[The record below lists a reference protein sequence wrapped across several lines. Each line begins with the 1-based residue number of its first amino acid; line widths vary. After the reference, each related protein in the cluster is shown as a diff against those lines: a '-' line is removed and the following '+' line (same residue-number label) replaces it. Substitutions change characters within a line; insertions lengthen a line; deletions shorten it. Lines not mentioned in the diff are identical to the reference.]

1 MKKTIIIVMS
11 FLITTIIVT
20 PSLSSSRWDEFVTK
34 SIEYERIQELGI
46 PVINNLKEA
55 TVQQNEIELWEQL
68 WQGDPALR
76 CKAGLALMD
85 RIFPNGDPSRWQEV
99 DGFLSISNRQPRQ
112 LAGIDAFFV
121 VVSAIR
127 DLPDGVWASAYILE
141 KFGKSTRGRMY
152 FIDDTTPE
160 IRAVLDDV
168 INKTGLKGDW
178 SSTIIRGHTPF
189 LPRYNGYI
197 SMSRAMDKHM
207 VFINGHGAI
216 AGNGN
221 YSWDRDGG
229 YIYEIS
235 EQMGMLSPS
244 R

>member
-99 DGFLSISNRQPRQ
+99 DGFLSISKRQPRQ

-121 VVSAIR
+121 VVSA
-127 DLPDGVWASAYILE
+127 
-141 KFGKSTRGRMY
+141 
-152 FIDDTTPE
+152 
-160 IRAVLDDV
+160 
-168 INKTGLKGDW
+168 N
-178 SSTIIRGHTPF
+178 
-189 LPRYNGYI
+189 
-197 SMSRAMDKHM
+197 
-207 VFINGHGAI
+207 
-216 AGNGN
+216 
-221 YSWDRDGG
+221 
-229 YIYEIS
+229 
-235 EQMGMLSPS
+235 
-244 R
+244 

>member
-178 SSTIIRGHTPF
+178 SSRIIRGRMPF
-189 LPRYNGYI
+189 LPTYNGYI
-197 SMSRAMDKHM
+197 TMSRAIDKQM

>member
-20 PSLSSSRWDEFVTK
+20 PSLSSSRWDEFVAK
-34 SIEYERIQELGI
+34 SIEYERIKELGI
-46 PVINNLKEA
+46 PMINNLKEEPM
-55 TVQQNEIELWEQL
+55 QQSERELWEQL

-152 FIDDTTPE
+152 FIDDTTPD
-160 IRAVLDDV
+160 IRAVVDDV

-178 SSTIIRGHTPF
+178 SSRIIRGRMPF
-189 LPRYNGYI
+189 LPTYNGYI
-197 SMSRAMDKHM
+197 TMSRAIDKQM